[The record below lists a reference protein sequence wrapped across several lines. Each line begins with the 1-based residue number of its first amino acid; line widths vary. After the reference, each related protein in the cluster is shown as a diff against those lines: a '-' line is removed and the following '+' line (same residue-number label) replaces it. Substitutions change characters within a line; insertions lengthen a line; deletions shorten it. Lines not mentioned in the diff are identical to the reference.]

1 MSADRDPQARAPGET
16 EAQRLAR
23 LDRVAAQLSR
33 ARRASGGM
41 AKRYYRDTRDGPAQP
56 KDSPEE

>member
-1 MSADRDPQARAPGET
+1 MSADRDPRARAPGET

-33 ARRASGGM
+33 ARRTSSGM
-41 AKRYYRDTRDGPAQP
+41 AKRYYRDMRGAPAQP